1 MLWSMSFTQHA
12 PAAGSLYASGRSI
25 TTDSSGKLLI
35 FPPRSHDIAFDDSVL
50 DHVKSAWEAI
60 LGERSAEYD
69 FLRFEERKDMNE
81 DD

>member
-12 PAAGSLYASGRSI
+12 QAAGSPSAPARSI
-25 TTDSSGKLLI
+25 TTHPSGKLLI
-35 FPPRSHDIAFDDSVL
+35 FPPRSHDIAFDDGVL

-69 FLRFEERKDMNE
+69 FLRFEERKDTNE